1 MHKTMGRTT
10 MGARG
15 PPIAMKGKLVKVLS
29 SKIMAMP
36 GVGLLGC
43 NHNLTS
49 EKKIELIIKPL
60 KIKETF
66 MLFHLEPW

>member
-1 MHKTMGRTT
+1 MHKTMASIT

-15 PPIAMKGKLVKVLS
+15 PPVAMKGKFVKVSS

-36 GVGLLGC
+36 GVGWLGC
-43 NHNLTS
+43 SHNPTS
-49 EKKIELIIKPL
+49 EKRIELIVKPL